1 MSNAGDA
8 ALREPREAATA
19 IVADYEEGNLHRH
32 QADAMVLEQFGEL
45 DLDAEAL
52 EAIILP
58 YRQALNDIDRAKAA
72 RQSPDRG
79 SRGRRSERRRSRGTS
94 RTAESSSGS
103 SSEEESEDSGNAG
116 DWPWSRGEEVVDRE
130 LAETIKLRRRY
141 RAKFEKAKDA
151 IVTSVGAPNFP
162 ESLWGTILKHGYVDF
177 DKLNGAHFSAVN
189 EEEGQAATIGEYTIR
204 LKSKSATKPVVTS
217 TDWLYCYETYERA
230 VVWAFKHRKVEL
242 RTYYERFH
250 QLFRSY
256 ATGAHIR
263 LINLDR
269 AIRSEV
275 AVSSTL
281 KLTDDALFSRL
292 REQYL
297 SVDGAGYQVSS
308 GSSLRTT
315 AGSSGGGGSG
325 GPSRQR
331 TKVREPCRQWNH
343 GRCSRP
349 SDSCLFL
356 HQCIECKGSHPR
368 LECPQT
374 KSGGG
379 GRADGSRQ

>member
-1 MSNAGDA
+1 MKVRKTA
-8 ALREPREAATA
+8 REGLGRGL
-19 IVADYEEGNLHRH
+19 EGKRWW
-32 QADAMVLEQFGEL
+32 
-45 DLDAEAL
+45 
-52 EAIILP
+52 
-58 YRQALNDIDRAKAA
+58 
-72 RQSPDRG
+72 
-79 SRGRRSERRRSRGTS
+79 T
-94 RTAESSSGS
+94 ESSLKPLS
-103 SSEEESEDSGNAG
+103 SDAG
-116 DWPWSRGEEVVDRE
+116 TGPSSR
-130 LAETIKLRRRY
+130 
-141 RAKFEKAKDA
+141 KDA

-204 LKSKSATKPVVTS
+204 LKSKSASKPVVTS

-230 VVWAFKHRKVEL
+230 VVWAFKHRKAEL
-242 RTYYERFH
+242 RAYYQRFH

-256 ATGAHIR
+256 ATSAHIR

-308 GSSLRTT
+308 GTSIRTAAT
-315 AGSSGGGGSG
+315 SSGGGGNG
-325 GPSRQR
+325 GAIRQR

-349 SDSCLFL
+349 SDACLFL
-356 HQCIECKGSHPR
+356 HQCIECKGTHPR